1 MGQIISLPYR
11 IGRIT
16 FTYWSGLYYFLCG
29 EGRHGSYD
37 NATTNPDAT
46 RGRFGTLVSHKLVT
60 SLFSSNSIGKNDS
73 SEEDECALVEQQVR
87 IHLYTLSCNWYLYHQ
102 PHYRKDTYV
111 QDLMDNFRNIAIP
124 GTAISLSTFIY
135 RNPVLKYCI
144 TLPFLVFGYPLIS
157 SVASIHY
164 WMSSYGKESL
174 SKEYFTRLLAPNDW
188 FTYWRYNS
196 LIVALH
202 AHMHQVTHPPDGD
215 YSTITTKERTT
226 AQDRIA
232 FEYAMENKWAFLQ
245 RGDELQIPVSPF
257 LKEPKALVIKH
268 KNEEGGMGIYFYEN
282 AAASTTGNWIV
293 QERLYNSAWVSQL
306 LPPTAPLSTFR
317 IITCSRGATLRL
329 DGSEEPTTLAD
340 ITALSCVFRAGRANA
355 PTDHEAVFFDVRD
368 GVLGGGTTNAHWY
381 QVGGLGSMLRTPWRT
396 HEHQRTLVH
405 PDGSIPVAGQ
415 PVPQLPA
422 MMDLVKLAHLQLCP
436 HVPFCGWDVVLSTSS
451 SVPICLLEV
460 NLSCNFFRGSFDKKV
475 YFDFIDDVLTSLQK
489 QRIDTVR

>member
-37 NATTNPDAT
+37 DAVKKDSAS
-46 RGRFGTLVSHKLVT
+46 GRFGKIVSHKLIT
-60 SLFSSNSIGKNDS
+60 TLFSSNSDS
-73 SEEDECALVEQQVR
+73 SKKDECALVEQQVR
-87 IHLYTLSCNWYLYHQ
+87 VHLYTLSCNLYLYNQ

-111 QDLMDNFRNIAIP
+111 QDLIDNFRNIAIP
-124 GTAISLSTFIY
+124 GTGIPLSTFFY
-135 RNPVLKYCI
+135 RNPILKYGI

-174 SKEYFTRLLAPNDW
+174 CKEYFTRLLAPNDW

-202 AHMHQVTHPPDGD
+202 AHMHQVTHPPNGD
-215 YSTITTKERTT
+215 YSSITTQERTT
-226 AQDRIA
+226 AQERIA

-268 KNEEGGMGIYFYEN
+268 KNEEGGLGIYFYEN

-293 QERLYNSAWVSQL
+293 QERLYNSAWVAEL
-306 LPPTAPLSTFR
+306 LPPSAPLSTFR
-317 IITCSRGATLRL
+317 IITCSRGATQVLR
-329 DGSEEPTTLAD
+329 DDDAPQPEATLAD
-340 ITALSCVFRAGRANA
+340 IIALSCVFRAGRAHA
-355 PTDHEAVFFDVRD
+355 PTDHEAVFFDVHD

-381 QVGGLGSMLRTPWRT
+381 QVGGLGAMLRTPWRT
-396 HEHQRTLVH
+396 YEQERTPVH
-405 PDGSIPVAGQ
+405 PDGAIPVAGQ

-422 MMDLVKLAHLQLCP
+422 MMDLVKLAHWQLCP

-460 NLSCNFFRGSFDKKV
+460 NLSCNFFRGSFDK
-475 YFDFIDDVLTSLQK
+475 Q
-489 QRIDTVR
+489 VRMMDRCLRRRWIIHIFV